1 MTPSP
6 RATRRTMLAAATMLA
21 AMSVAP
27 HAAAQASGG
36 AGSAGTLVVGFN
48 SVPRH
53 LNSAVQSGL
62 VTGIPAAQIF
72 ASPLRFDK
80 NWNPEPYLAETWS
93 FQDDGKSV
101 LLKIR
106 AGATFHDGKPIT
118 SEDVAF
124 SIMTIKA
131 NHPFQSMFEPVERV
145 DTPTPQIAVIR
156 MRQPHPAILLA
167 LSPPFCPI
175 IPKHVFGDGTDVKA
189 HPRNN
194 LPVGSGPFKVVSFN
208 PRESIVM
215 ERHAGYF
222 FPDRPKFDK
231 LIFRIFSD
239 PSSLALAL
247 EKGDIDFVPQ
257 LASLA
262 QLKQLSK
269 SKDVVVSNKGG
280 EAIGPLGWV
289 AFNLT
294 RKPWDDVRV
303 RQAIAYA
310 VDRDFI
316 VNKLHQ
322 GTTKPAT
329 GPIAPGSPFH
339 TDKVEPYKT
348 DLKKAAALLDAA
360 GFKPD
365 GSGKRL
371 AMTLDFL
378 PGTPDNAQTIAEY
391 LRPQLKKIGIEVTVR
406 TSPDFPTWA
415 RRISTYDFD
424 ATVDGA
430 FNYGDPVIGVHR
442 TYLSSNIRSGVIWS
456 NTQNYRSTKVDDLLA
471 RATVEKDVEKRKKL
485 YAEFQTQVVA
495 DVPQVFTHV
504 WNLSNAARKDIVGVP
519 ESIWAPIAPW
529 DTMTRKSSK

>member
-1 MTPSP
+1 MKPSP
-6 RATRRTMLAAATMLA
+6 NFARRTLVTVTTVLAILST
-21 AMSVAP
+21 VAP
-27 HAAAQASGG
+27 AAAQTTGG

-53 LNSAVQSGL
+53 LNSAVQSGT

-80 NWNPEPYLAETWS
+80 DWNPEPYLAETWS

-145 DTPTPQIAVIR
+145 DTPTPRIAVIR

-189 HPRNN
+189 HPKNN

-231 LIFRIFSD
+231 LIFRIYSD
-239 PSSLALAL
+239 PSSLALGL
-247 EKGDIDFVPQ
+247 ERGEVDFVPQ

-262 QLKQLSK
+262 QLKQLSR
-269 SKDVVVSNKGG
+269 SKDIVVSNKGG
-280 EAIGPLGWV
+280 PGHRPAGLAGLQPHPQALGRC
-289 AFNLT
+289 A
-294 RKPWDDVRV
+294 R
-303 RQAIAYA
+303 
-310 VDRDFI
+310 
-316 VNKLHQ
+316 
-322 GTTKPAT
+322 
-329 GPIAPGSPFH
+329 APGHRLCGRPGFH
-339 TDKVEPYKT
+339 RQQTAPGHHQACHRPHRT
-348 DLKKAAALLDAA
+348 
-360 GFKPD
+360 
-365 GSGKRL
+365 RL
-371 AMTLDFL
+371 ALSHRQGGALQDRPEKGCIL
-378 PGTPDNAQTIAEY
+378 AGCCRVQT
-391 LRPQLKKIGIEVTVR
+391 
-406 TSPDFPTWA
+406 
-415 RRISTYDFD
+415 
-424 ATVDGA
+424 
-430 FNYGDPVIGVHR
+430 
-442 TYLSSNIRSGVIWS
+442 
-456 NTQNYRSTKVDDLLA
+456 
-471 RATVEKDVEKRKKL
+471 
-485 YAEFQTQVVA
+485 
-495 DVPQVFTHV
+495 
-504 WNLSNAARKDIVGVP
+504 
-519 ESIWAPIAPW
+519 
-529 DTMTRKSSK
+529 